1 MALTQEKAIQ
11 SWTELQHR
19 MSAEPDDV
27 IEESLANLESWACKQ
42 GIEFCYNHNDNTWS
56 LVPIDPGGGEK

>member
-19 MSAEPDDV
+19 KSSEPDEI
-27 IEESLANLESWACKQ
+27 IEQSLANLESWACKR
-42 GIEFCYNHNDNTWS
+42 GLAFRYNQEDNTWI
-56 LVPIDPGGGEK
+56 LVPIDPCAVG

>member
-19 MSAEPDDV
+19 MSAEPDDIV
-27 IEESLANLESWACKQ
+27 EESLANLES
-42 GIEFCYNHNDNTWS
+42 
-56 LVPIDPGGGEK
+56 